1 MFVLTKNGSK
11 QPFKSCQVLEHSLRK
26 TTTVA
31 SQVILICLVFCN
43 CCLAQN
49 QTTIDFNR
57 DVKPILSNHCFAC
70 HGPDETA
77 REAGLRLDIN
87 ESALAELES
96 GEGKAIVP
104 GNVEQSILVGRIE
117 STESWALMPP
127 AHFGKPLTDSQ
138 KSTLKA
144 WIKQGAL
151 YEKHWAYR
159 DLVRPPI
166 PEVKGIDTFNPIDAF
181 LLHAMKQDNT
191 RQKTDSNNQTGLVFA
206 PIADHQSLV
215 RRLHLDLTGLPP
227 GFVTEIPNDIAND
240 RQAYAELVERL
251 LQSPSY
257 GERMASYWLD
267 LVRYADTV
275 GYHGDQEHRVT
286 PYRDWVINAFNDNMP
301 FDQFT
306 IEQLAGDFLPNP
318 TTDQLIATGYN
329 RLLQTTHEGG
339 AQDKEYLAK
348 YFSDRVRNV
357 SDVWFGATVACA
369 ECHDHKYDPIPQA
382 DFYRL
387 GAFFADV
394 KEQGAY
400 NSPNSTPTTRPPEI
414 KVLSPLVKSKLVNLK
429 LKQLAIESSLKTAG
443 HKNHT
448 GSLDRIFAKRWFDL
462 NREVEKIRSSKQW
475 TMITVQAQP
484 RPVRVLHRG
493 DWMDTSGKVVQP
505 GVLSALEQI
514 ESDRRLNRLDLANW
528 IVGDSN
534 PLTARVMANRLWY
547 LCFGEGLYRTLEDS
561 GAQGKPPTHPELLD
575 WLSVEL
581 IESGW
586 DIKHV
591 LRLIIHSRAY
601 RQSSLSE
608 RTAAIDP
615 DNVFFARQNRFRMS
629 AEMIRDQ
636 ALAVSGLLNRSMGGA
651 AAKPYQ
657 PAGYYAHLNFPT
669 RKYKS
674 DRDANQYRRGVYVH
688 WQRQFLHPMLKAFD
702 APSREECTAK
712 RHESNT
718 PLAALVLLN
727 DPTFVE
733 AARVFAERALQRN
746 SADDERIRW
755 MWRQL
760 LVRDPSSHELSLM
773 KNLLNEQNDYYKAH
787 PNEAKKLIRLGM
799 ATPNPELDQAELAA
813 WTFAARALFNLHEA
827 IVRN

>member
-1 MFVLTKNGSK
+1 MSSAVCWGISKNESEKPLGVNGFEKRVLTSNEDSSTYYPANMFLLTKNGLR
-11 QPFKSCQVLEHSLRK
+11 QPNKKCHTLNRSRRR
-26 TTTVA
+26 TIPVA
-31 SQVILICLVFCN
+31 SLAILICLFFCN
-43 CCLAQN
+43 CCRAQN

-70 HGPDETA
+70 HGPDETT
-77 REAGLRLDIN
+77 REAGLRLDVN

-96 GEGKAIVP
+96 GEGNAIVP
-104 GNVEQSILVGRIE
+104 GNIDDSILVSRIE
-117 STESWALMPP
+117 TAESWALMPP
-127 AHFGKPLTDSQ
+127 AHYGKPLTDSQ
-138 KSTLKA
+138 ISTLKA

-159 DLVRPPI
+159 DLVRPSVPDM
-166 PEVKGIDTFNPIDAF
+166 KGIEASNPIDAF
-181 LLHAMKQDNT
+181 LLDAMKQAGAQ
-191 RQKTDSNNQTGLVFA
+191 QKELTLA
-206 PIADHQSLV
+206 PVADHQSLV

-227 GFVTEIPNDIAND
+227 GFVTDIPPDIANN

-251 LQSPSY
+251 LQSPAY

-286 PYRDWVINAFNDNMP
+286 PYRDWVINAFNENMP

-414 KVLSPLVKSKLVNLK
+414 QVLSPLVKAELVNLK
-429 LKQLAIESSLKTAG
+429 LEQLAIESSLKTVEQ
-443 HKNHT
+443 KNHA
-448 GSLDRIFAKRWFDL
+448 GSLARSFADRLTYL
-462 NREVEKIRSSKQW
+462 NLEVEKIRSNKQW
-475 TMITVQAQP
+475 TMITVQTEP

-493 DWMDTSGKVVQP
+493 DWMDTSGKMVQP
-505 GVLSALEQI
+505 GILSALEQI

-575 WLSVEL
+575 WLAVEL
-581 IESGW
+581 IENGW

-601 RQSSLSE
+601 RQSSLNDHG
-608 RTAAIDP
+608 TTLDP
-615 DNVFFARQNRFRMS
+615 DNVFFCSTKPVQDVRRDDSRSS
-629 AEMIRDQ
+629 AGSQ
-636 ALAVSGLLNRSMGGA
+636 RSFESIDGWSSS
-651 AAKPYQ
+651 KTV
-657 PAGYYAHLNFPT
+657 PT
-669 RKYKS
+669 
-674 DRDANQYRRGVYVH
+674 
-688 WQRQFLHPMLKAFD
+688 
-702 APSREECTAK
+702 SRVLCPFEF
-712 RHESNT
+712 SN
-718 PLAALVLLN
+718 P
-727 DPTFVE
+727 
-733 AARVFAERALQRN
+733 Q
-746 SADDERIRW
+746 I
-755 MWRQL
+755 Q
-760 LVRDPSSHELSLM
+760 
-773 KNLLNEQNDYYKAH
+773 K
-787 PNEAKKLIRLGM
+787 
-799 ATPNPELDQAELAA
+799 
-813 WTFAARALFNLHEA
+813 
-827 IVRN
+827 